1 METFYDYLCNCVDTL
16 VLESTETAF
25 IVTGGFNPNGNNFN
39 EKRLKT
45 LCGLKQVVRVPTRE
59 GTTFDLM
66 FSNVASFYSNPLDL
80 APLDSSDHVIIQW
93 KSKDVEKSI
102 NRIRKVTVRPI
113 KDSGSG

>member
-59 GTTFDLM
+59 GTTFDLIL
-66 FSNVASFYSNPLDL
+66 SFLMSHPF
-80 APLDSSDHVIIQW
+80 
-93 KSKDVEKSI
+93 
-102 NRIRKVTVRPI
+102 TPI
-113 KDSGSG
+113 P